1 MQEGPGRPVLAKVPV
16 LSGGGEERGALPD
29 RDALELAAG
38 GETVN
43 PALLSSKSGEWET
56 PQAFFDRLNWKY
68 HFTLDAAATADN
80 AKCSRFFTKD
90 DDGISKNWGGGGR
103 SYGAIRP
110 MAGRSENGC
119 ARVTRNRRTPS
130 W

>member
-1 MQEGPGRPVLAKVPV
+1 M
-16 LSGGGEERGALPD
+16 
-29 RDALELAAG
+29 
-38 GETVN
+38 N

-56 PQAFFDRLNWKY
+56 PQAFFDRLNGKY

-90 DDGISKNWGGGGR
+90 DDGISKNWGGR

-110 MAGRSENGC
+110 MAGRSGNGC